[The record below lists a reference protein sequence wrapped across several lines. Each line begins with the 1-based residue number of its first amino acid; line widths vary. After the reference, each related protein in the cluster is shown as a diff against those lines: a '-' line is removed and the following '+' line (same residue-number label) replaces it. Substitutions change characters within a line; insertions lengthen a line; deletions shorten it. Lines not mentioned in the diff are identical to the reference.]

1 MVRFPKDQ
9 YDRFWESWVFY
20 NNTFPWVNMSS
31 NGKVAA
37 LPNIDTFGLPQDILG
52 NASTINGNYSWLNIT
67 IGASNSLATDL
78 ELLPVFHFVE
88 LGNNGSKRIFD
99 IYNVDEPKP
108 LFTNFRPPDFL
119 SSMFNNWFL
128 HKGRRATFQLRKT
141 ADSQL
146 PPLINAYE
154 VYSRVQVENF
164 TTASSDGTSIG
175 FTITHSNL

>member
-1 MVRFPKDQ
+1 MVRFPTDQ
-9 YDRFWESWVFY
+9 YDRFWESWASY
-20 NNTFPWVNMSS
+20 NNSFPWVNNMSR
-31 NGKVAA
+31 NGKVT
-37 LPNIDTFGLPQDILG
+37 LPNIDTFGLPPAILG
-52 NASTINGNYSWLNIT
+52 NASTIDGNYSWLNIT
-67 IGASNSLATDL
+67 VGTSSSLGRDL

-88 LGNNGSKRIFD
+88 LGNYSSKRIFD